1 MPLSHAHVTTEKAG
15 ENADM
20 TSRRKL
26 WLGSVFLYAV
36 FVSWY
41 TDFGGPLTEAEIQTF
56 IANTQGLDLGGD
68 TSARGALLEFLRND
82 TGRQFLMVNAVD
94 LAKDPPQMEGAPP
107 DADAQTLLDLY
118 MEHMIPALLSRAS
131 HPVVVGKSV
140 ANSLDLLGIE
150 GAEAWSD
157 GAIMR
162 YRSRRTLI
170 DIVGNPEFYERHDF
184 KLAGLEKTIAYPIEP
199 RIHLGDL
206 RLLLGLFLLATTALI
221 DTRLARKK
229 AGADPA

>member
-1 MPLSHAHVTTEKAG
+1 
-15 ENADM
+15 M
-20 TSRRKL
+20 TSGRKL
-26 WLGSVFLYAV
+26 WLGSFLLYAL
-36 FVSWY
+36 FFSWY
-41 TDFGGPLTEAEIQTF
+41 TDFGGPLTEAEIQAY
-56 IANTQGLDLGGD
+56 IAKTDHLDLGGHP
-68 TSARGALLEFLRND
+68 SARKALLEFLRND
-82 TGRQFLMVNAVD
+82 TGGQFLMLNAVD
-94 LAKDPPQMEGAPP
+94 LAKDPPPIEGAPP
-107 DADAQTLLDLY
+107 DADGQTLIDLY

-170 DIVGNPEFYERHDF
+170 DIIGNPEFYARHDF

-199 RIHLGDL
+199 RIYLGDL
-206 RLLLGLFLLATTALI
+206 RLLLGLFMLAITALL
-221 DTRLARKK
+221 DARLARKETR
-229 AGADPA
+229 GEST

>member
-1 MPLSHAHVTTEKAG
+1 
-15 ENADM
+15 M
-20 TSRRKL
+20 TARRKL
-26 WLGSVFLYAV
+26 WLGSALLYGL

-41 TDFGGPLTEAEIQTF
+41 TDFGGPLTETEIQGF
-56 IANTQGLDLGGD
+56 IAKTEDQNLGGAP
-68 TSARGALLEFLRND
+68 SARGALLDFLRND
-82 TGRQFLMVNAVD
+82 TGGQFLMFNAVD
-94 LAKDPPQMEGAPP
+94 LAKDPPQTEGAPP
-107 DADAQTLLDLY
+107 DADAQTLIDLY

-140 ANSLDLLGIE
+140 ADSLDLQGIE

-170 DIVGNPEFYERHDF
+170 DIIGNPEFYARHDF

-199 RIHLGDL
+199 RIYLGDL
-206 RLLLGLFLLATTALI
+206 RLILGLFMLAITALL
-221 DTRLARKK
+221 DARLARK
-229 AGADPA
+229 APRADAQ

>member
-1 MPLSHAHVTTEKAG
+1 
-15 ENADM
+15 M
-20 TSRRKL
+20 TARRKL
-26 WLGSVFLYAV
+26 WLGSALLYAL

-41 TDFGGPLTEAEIQTF
+41 TDFGGPLTETEIQAF
-56 IANTQGLDLGGD
+56 IAKTEDQNLGGAP
-68 TSARGALLEFLRND
+68 SARGALLDFLRND
-82 TGRQFLMVNAVD
+82 TGGQFLMFNAVD
-94 LAKDPPQMEGAPP
+94 LAKDPPQTEGAPP
-107 DADAQTLLDLY
+107 DADAQTLIDLY

-140 ANSLDLLGIE
+140 ADSLDLQGIE

-170 DIVGNPEFYERHDF
+170 DIIGNPEFYARHDF

-199 RIHLGDL
+199 RIYLGDL
-206 RLLLGLFLLATTALI
+206 RLILGLFMMAITALL
-221 DTRLARKK
+221 DARLARK
-229 AGADPA
+229 APRADAQ

>member
-1 MPLSHAHVTTEKAG
+1 
-15 ENADM
+15 M

-26 WLGSVFLYAV
+26 WLSSIVLYAL

-41 TDFGGPLTEAEIQTF
+41 TDFGGPLTEAEIQAF
-56 IANTQGLDLGGD
+56 IAKTQDQNLGGAP
-68 TSARGALLEFLRND
+68 SARGALLDFLRND
-82 TGRQFLMVNAVD
+82 TGGQFLMFNALD
-94 LAKDPPQMEGAPP
+94 LAKNPPQIEGAPP
-107 DADAQTLLDLY
+107 DADAQTLIDLY

-140 ANSLDLLGIE
+140 ADSLDLQGIE

-170 DIVGNPEFYERHDF
+170 DIVGDPEFYARHDF

-199 RIHLGDL
+199 RIYLGDL
-206 RLLLGLFLLATTALI
+206 RLLLGLFMLAITALL
-221 DTRLARKK
+221 DARLARKEPRV
-229 AGADPA
+229 DSH

>member
-1 MPLSHAHVTTEKAG
+1 
-15 ENADM
+15 M

-26 WLGSVFLYAV
+26 WLGSVLLYAL
-36 FVSWY
+36 FFSWY
-41 TDFGGPLTEAEIQTF
+41 TDFGGPLTETEIQAY
-56 IANTQGLDLGGD
+56 IAKTDNLDLGGHP
-68 TSARGALLEFLRND
+68 SARKALLEFLRND
-82 TGRQFLMVNAVD
+82 TGGQFLMLNAVD
-94 LAKDPPQMEGAPP
+94 LAKDPPPIEGAPP
-107 DADAQTLLDLY
+107 DADGQTLIDLY

-170 DIVGNPEFYERHDF
+170 DIIGNPEFYARHDF

-199 RIHLGDL
+199 RIYLGDL
-206 RLLLGLFLLATTALI
+206 RLLLGLFMLAITAFL
-221 DTRLARKK
+221 DARLARKEIR
-229 AGADPA
+229 AGST

>member
-1 MPLSHAHVTTEKAG
+1 
-15 ENADM
+15 M

-26 WLGSVFLYAV
+26 WLSSIMLYAL
-36 FVSWY
+36 FVGWY
-41 TDFGGPLTEAEIQTF
+41 TDFGGPLTEAEIQAY
-56 IANTQGLDLGGD
+56 IAKIENRNLGGAP
-68 TSARGALLEFLRND
+68 SARGALLEFLRND
-82 TGRQFLMVNAVD
+82 TGGQFLMFNAVD
-94 LAKDPPQMEGAPP
+94 LARTPPPMEGAPP
-107 DADAQTLLDLY
+107 DADGQTLLDLY

-140 ANSLDLLGIE
+140 ADSLDLLGIE

-170 DIVGNPEFYERHDF
+170 DIIDNPEFYARHDF

-199 RIHLGDL
+199 RIYFGDL
-206 RLLLGLFLLATTALI
+206 RLLLGLFILAITALL
-221 DTRLARKK
+221 DARLARTELR
-229 AGADPA
+229 ANSR

>member
-1 MPLSHAHVTTEKAG
+1 META
-15 ENADM
+15 NM
-20 TSRRKL
+20 TSRPKL
-26 WLGSVFLYAV
+26 WLGSIVLYAL

-41 TDFGGPLTEAEIQTF
+41 TDFGGPLTEAEIQAF
-56 IANTQGLDLGGD
+56 IAKTQDQNLGGAP
-68 TSARGALLEFLRND
+68 SARGALLDFLRND
-82 TGRQFLMVNAVD
+82 TGGQFLMFNALD
-94 LAKDPPQMEGAPP
+94 LAKNPPQIEGAPP
-107 DADAQTLLDLY
+107 DADAQTLIDLY

-140 ANSLDLLGIE
+140 ADSLDLQGIE

-170 DIVGNPEFYERHDF
+170 DIVGDPEFYARHDF

-199 RIHLGDL
+199 RIYLGDL
-206 RLLLGLFLLATTALI
+206 RLLLGLFMLAITALL
-221 DTRLARKK
+221 DARLARKEPRV
-229 AGADPA
+229 DSQ

>member
-1 MPLSHAHVTTEKAG
+1 
-15 ENADM
+15 M
-20 TSRRKL
+20 TARRKL
-26 WLGSVFLYAV
+26 WLGSALLYAL

-41 TDFGGPLTEAEIQTF
+41 TDFGGPLTETEIQAF
-56 IANTQGLDLGGD
+56 IAKTEDQNLGGAP
-68 TSARGALLEFLRND
+68 SARGALLDFLRND
-82 TGRQFLMVNAVD
+82 TGGQFLMFNAVD
-94 LAKDPPQMEGAPP
+94 LAKDPPQTEGAPP
-107 DADAQTLLDLY
+107 DADAQTLIDLY

-140 ANSLDLLGIE
+140 ADSLDLQGIE

-170 DIVGNPEFYERHDF
+170 DIIGNPEFYARHDF

-199 RIHLGDL
+199 RIYLGDL
-206 RLLLGLFLLATTALI
+206 RLILGLFMLAITALL
-221 DTRLARKK
+221 DARLARKETR
-229 AGADPA
+229 AEST

>member
-1 MPLSHAHVTTEKAG
+1 
-15 ENADM
+15 M
-20 TSRRKL
+20 TARRKL
-26 WLGSVFLYAV
+26 WLGSALLYAL

-41 TDFGGPLTEAEIQTF
+41 TDFGGPLTETEIQAF
-56 IANTQGLDLGGD
+56 IAKTEDQNLGGAP
-68 TSARGALLEFLRND
+68 SARGALLDFLRND
-82 TGRQFLMVNAVD
+82 TGGQFLMFNAVD
-94 LAKDPPQMEGAPP
+94 LAKDPPQTEGAPP
-107 DADAQTLLDLY
+107 DADAQTLIDLY

-140 ANSLDLLGIE
+140 ADSLDLQGIE

-170 DIVGNPEFYERHDF
+170 DIIGNPEFYARHDF

-199 RIHLGDL
+199 RIYLGDL
-206 RLLLGLFLLATTALI
+206 RLILGLFMLAITALL
-221 DTRLARKK
+221 DARLARK
-229 AGADPA
+229 APRANAQ

>member
-1 MPLSHAHVTTEKAG
+1 
-15 ENADM
+15 M
-20 TSRRKL
+20 TARRKL
-26 WLGSVFLYAV
+26 WLSSFVLYAL
-36 FVSWY
+36 FFSWY
-41 TDFGGPLTEAEIQTF
+41 TDFGGPLTEAEIRAF
-56 IANTQGLDLGGD
+56 IAKTEYRDLGGAP
-68 TSARGALLEFLRND
+68 SARGALLEFLRND
-82 TGRQFLMVNAVD
+82 TGRQFLMLNAVD

-107 DADAQTLLDLY
+107 DADAQTLIDLY

-140 ANSLDLLGIE
+140 ADSLDLLGIE

-170 DIVGNPEFYERHDF
+170 DIIGNPEFYARHDF

-199 RIHLGDL
+199 RIYLGDL
-206 RLLLGLFLLATTALI
+206 RLVLGLLMLTITALL
-221 DTRLARKK
+221 DARLARKELR
-229 AGADPA
+229 ADSQ

>member
-1 MPLSHAHVTTEKAG
+1 
-15 ENADM
+15 M
-20 TSRRKL
+20 TARRNL
-26 WLGSVFLYAV
+26 WLSSFVLYAL
-36 FVSWY
+36 FFSWY
-41 TDFGGPLTEAEIQTF
+41 TDFGGPLTEAEIRAF
-56 IANTQGLDLGGD
+56 IAKTEYRDLGGAP
-68 TSARGALLEFLRND
+68 SARGALLEFLRND
-82 TGRQFLMVNAVD
+82 TGRQFLMLNAVD

-107 DADAQTLLDLY
+107 DADAQTLIDLY

-140 ANSLDLLGIE
+140 ADSLDLLGIE

-170 DIVGNPEFYERHDF
+170 DIIGNPEFYARHDF

-199 RIHLGDL
+199 RIYLGDL
-206 RLLLGLFLLATTALI
+206 RLVLGLLMLTITALL
-221 DTRLARKK
+221 DARLARKELR
-229 AGADPA
+229 ADSQ

>member
-1 MPLSHAHVTTEKAG
+1 
-15 ENADM
+15 M

-26 WLGSVFLYAV
+26 WLGSFALYAL
-36 FVSWY
+36 FFSWY
-41 TDFGGPLTEAEIQTF
+41 TDFGGPLTEAEIQAF
-56 IANTQGLDLGGD
+56 ITETEYRDLGGEP
-68 TSARGALLEFLRND
+68 SARDALLEFLRND
-82 TGRQFLMVNAVD
+82 TGRQFLMLNAVD
-94 LAKDPPQMEGAPP
+94 LAKNPPQMEGAPP
-107 DADAQTLLDLY
+107 DADAQKLLDLY

-140 ANSLDLLGIE
+140 ADSLDLLGIE

-170 DIVGNPEFYERHDF
+170 DIIGNPEFYARHDF

-199 RIHLGDL
+199 RIYLGDL
-206 RLLLGLFLLATTALI
+206 RLLLGLFMLAITALL
-221 DTRLARKK
+221 DARLARKK
-229 AGADPA
+229 TRAEST